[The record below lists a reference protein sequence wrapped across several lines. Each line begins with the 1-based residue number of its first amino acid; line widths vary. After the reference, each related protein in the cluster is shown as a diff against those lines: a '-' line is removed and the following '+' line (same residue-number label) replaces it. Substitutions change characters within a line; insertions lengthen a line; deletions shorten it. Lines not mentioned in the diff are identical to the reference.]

1 MLFAVKRFGV
11 NLQFVWW
18 KKASQKKFYPGR
30 QRKKLVSCEGTKCS
44 HGKNAKQTFFKEST
58 GVTSKT
64 FYATAVACFTRIVD
78 APSLLP
84 KNSVLLLIKYW

>member
-64 FYATAVACFTRIVD
+64 FLSNRSCLLYKNRRRSIIAT
-78 APSLLP
+78 
-84 KNSVLLLIKYW
+84 